1 MSRQHAKRILTYLE
15 RRIAALDNSGASGRR
30 LKGELGVFW
39 RYRVG
44 DYRLLCE
51 IQDEALTILVAL
63 KAAPLRAAGMC
74 FSFMPAKITSRAK
87 TKMP

>member
-1 MSRQHAKRILTYLE
+1 MAWKIKYSERALKSLQKMDRQHAKRILTYLE
-15 RRIAALDNSGASGRR
+15 RRIAVLDNPRISGRP

-39 RYRVG
+39 RYRIG

-63 KAAPLRAAGMC
+63 IGHRKE
-74 FSFMPAKITSRAK
+74 IYDQ
-87 TKMP
+87 

>member
-1 MSRQHAKRILTYLE
+1 M
-15 RRIAALDNSGASGRR
+15 LDNPRASGRP

-63 KAAPLRAAGMC
+63 IGHRKEIYD
-74 FSFMPAKITSRAK
+74 K
-87 TKMP
+87 

>member
-1 MSRQHAKRILTYLE
+1 MQSLQKMDRQHAKRILTYLE
-15 RRIAALDNSGASGRR
+15 RRIAVLDNPRASGRP

-63 KAAPLRAAGMC
+63 IGHRKEIYD
-74 FSFMPAKITSRAK
+74 K
-87 TKMP
+87 